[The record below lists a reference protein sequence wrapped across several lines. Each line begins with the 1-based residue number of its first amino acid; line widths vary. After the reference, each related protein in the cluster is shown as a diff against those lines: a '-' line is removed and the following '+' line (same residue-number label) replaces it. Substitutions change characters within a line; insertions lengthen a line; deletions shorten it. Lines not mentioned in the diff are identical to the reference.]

1 MRSSPS
7 PRAGRACSAG
17 VRLLGSTALAAVLT
31 VAAPLVAL
39 PVIGSGM
46 ATAQER
52 VEVSAE
58 FRGALDPHGKWH
70 RHQRW
75 GEVWVPAKAGRDWRP
90 YRNGRWVYSDDYGWY
105 WNAAD
110 EEAAWGL
117 VVYHYGR
124 WVQDTEI
131 GWAWVPGR
139 EWGPAWVDWRRG
151 ERAVGWAPLPPDEIV
166 VEVRDRPDY
175 WVFVRPRDLVAERVT
190 SVILPP
196 RERDVFIRETVVV
209 NRTVLVDDR
218 GPRFAVNP
226 GIPPAYIAA
235 AYGRPI
241 RTWSVQPR
249 VLAGF
254 GMVPGAVE
262 VRVDDL
268 RDRRSRV
275 IRDTSYI
282 RESRTTI
289 EPARTVPR
297 PEPLAAGDRGRLG
310 DTPPRAAA
318 RDGGRDGARDA
329 APGATGRQPADTRPG
344 ETRPGDAAPG
354 TATAPAERR
363 PGERGPTAGERA
375 PGDRPDQRRDD
386 AAERRDQR
394 QQERPDDAAARR
406 DQPQQERRD
415 GAAERRDQRQQERR
429 DGAAERRDQRQQDR
443 RDGAAERRDQRQ
455 QERRDDAAERRE
467 QRQPERSDRQGAE
480 RSGGERGGAERGGP
494 TADRAPGVRVPGS
507 ERGGPE
513 RGPSERGSPER
524 GASER
529 GGREP
534 AGASAGRGGSDGSSA
549 GRGGAPGGGAAERG
563 GGRGGATTGASPG
576 GAGGAGGPGGGPGG
590 AGGGGAGG
598 GGAGGP
604 GGRN

>member
-75 GEVWVPAKAGRDWRP
+75 GEVWVPANAGRDWRP

-329 APGATGRQPADTRPG
+329 APGA
-344 ETRPGDAAPG
+344 
-354 TATAPAERR
+354 
-363 PGERGPTAGERA
+363 
-375 PGDRPDQRRDD
+375 
-386 AAERRDQR
+386 
-394 QQERPDDAAARR
+394 
-406 DQPQQERRD
+406 
-415 GAAERRDQRQQERR
+415 
-429 DGAAERRDQRQQDR
+429 
-443 RDGAAERRDQRQ
+443 
-455 QERRDDAAERRE
+455 
-467 QRQPERSDRQGAE
+467 
-480 RSGGERGGAERGGP
+480 
-494 TADRAPGVRVPGS
+494 
-507 ERGGPE
+507 
-513 RGPSERGSPER
+513 
-524 GASER
+524 
-529 GGREP
+529 
-534 AGASAGRGGSDGSSA
+534 AGR
-549 GRGGAPGGGAAERG
+549 
-563 GGRGGATTGASPG
+563 
-576 GAGGAGGPGGGPGG
+576 
-590 AGGGGAGG
+590 
-598 GGAGGP
+598 
-604 GGRN
+604 